1 MKTSRIYLLV
11 IVALLGTVVLLR
23 RSGAEDY
30 GSTTGQT
37 RVAVCDVVQ
46 VFNNYVRA
54 NDLTAKLTEQ
64 TEAIKGEDEK
74 RRKAI
79 ETLEME
85 LEGLLKGSKEYQQ
98 RYNEMYRQRI
108 NRQAWLKYEEDMARS
123 EHHRLTSEMYVE
135 VRKMIAQVARQTGY
149 QIVLYFKRGE
159 MESGS
164 TTELRQQIELRKV
177 LYADASVDLTDTVLM
192 RLNETYRASQE

>member
-23 RSGAEDY
+23 HSGAEDY
-30 GSTTGQT
+30 GSTTSQT

-98 RYNEMYRQRI
+98 RYNEMHRQRI
-108 NRQAWLKYEEDMARS
+108 NRQAWLKYEEDMARR

-135 VRKMIAQVARQTGY
+135 VRKMIAQVARQMGY

-159 MESGS
+159 MESNN

>member
-23 RSGAEDY
+23 HSGAEDY
-30 GSTTGQT
+30 GSTTSQT

-98 RYNEMYRQRI
+98 RYNKMHRQRI
-108 NRQAWLKYEEDMARS
+108 EWQAWLKYEEDMARD

-135 VRKMIAQVARQTGY
+135 IRKMIAQVGRQMGY

-159 MESGS
+159 MESNN

-177 LYADASVDLTDTVLM
+177 LYADPGVDLTDTVLM